1 MAAPRG
7 RPIPGLPSPAV
18 HRAIDEQ
25 NTPALRKEAKRYAE
39 QRIPMLRLAG
49 YPVSKRCADELV
61 HDAITATWLGEGDA
75 WDPSECSLLVHV
87 RGLIKSRAWQEVRRR
102 LRSPHVPLGPAVED
116 DIERALTQTH
126 ASVGDISPI
135 LLASLVATIC
145 AELRRIGPDDKHAH
159 VILECW
165 ENGFAERREVMLL
178 TGLVEDAYRRAR
190 DRILCRKQ
198 YLPAKLCALAE
209 DLFDRSAS

>member
-1 MAAPRG
+1 MAAPRD
-7 RPIPGLPSPAV
+7 RPIPALPSPAV

-25 NTPALRKEAKRYAE
+25 NTPGLRKEAKRYAE

-49 YPVSKRCADELV
+49 YPVSRRCADELV
-61 HDAITATWLGEGDA
+61 HDAITATWLGESDP
-75 WDPSECSLLVHV
+75 WDPAECNLLVHV

-102 LRSPHVPLGPAVED
+102 LRSPHVPLSPAVEE
-116 DIERALTQTH
+116 DIERVLTHTH
-126 ASVGDISPI
+126 ASVGHISPI
-135 LLASLVATIC
+135 LLGSLIATVC
-145 AELRRIGPDDKHAH
+145 AELHRIDRGDEDAR

-178 TGLVEDAYRRAR
+178 TSLDEDAYRRAR
-190 DRILCRKQ
+190 DRILSRKQ